1 MIERRNDAR
10 RCKCCGS
17 SDLWR
22 VDERPGIVA
31 AVMRYRGRKPF
42 QCRACGWVC
51 YRIGRRSKDTALP
64 LLSRDVPFDSAGGL
78 MKFSHALADAFNPR
92 GAMKKIGAEGNSTEV
107 AALKTQDN

>member
-22 VDERPGIVA
+22 VDERSGIVA

-51 YRIGRRSKDTALP
+51 YRIARRSRDTALP
-64 LLSRDVPFDSAGGL
+64 LLARDGPFESGDSLLKLSGAVAGTTKSRGE
-78 MKFSHALADAFNPR
+78 R
-92 GAMKKIGAEGNSTEV
+92 EETGAEGNSTEA
-107 AALKTQDN
+107 AALKD